1 VALQQTTRELWAQ
14 QGPFEPYTIHGVP
27 QQNIPEIYIKG
38 AVWNAQSTPPRYIA
52 QSSAPEESGTGT
64 WFPIDFNEEHV
75 CWVEVRL
82 QEPAGSEAY
91 WQAFRIAGED
101 LGLDI
106 TQGDVEIHLQSTTLH
121 SYRESVASSH
131 LSRASTPSIA
141 SVIRPRPSP
150 YQLGSR
156 DQEIAHSLAE
166 SLNINEPMSN
176 TLTME
181 VPAGTI
187 NPTTGHVDA
196 DDAALYRAIGP
207 DQPDPPSVSGTE
219 RTTNIPFGWIRPQGG
234 GMPEPRRYIY
244 GGPPA
249 GPFGPPGRGPPGGG
263 PPGGGPPG
271 GGPPGGGPPGG
282 GPPRG
287 GPFGPPGGGPP
298 APIPVAPAVG
308 GRNDKLVGNTPL
320 VFKGERS
327 RAEEFITQWQLYE
340 GVNITNDLMRN
351 AYQRAMLFLTYI
363 QGPIVNEWVKGVNA
377 WLRGQIINQ
386 RWAPHDERLWTEVF
400 DSFNRQFANVMEQE
414 DAQAALAKGLQLD
427 KGDLDKL
434 ITEFEQLVRHA
445 GYDVNQDLVLRIFT
459 SALPN
464 TMYEYILR
472 TLPQPATYEQWRAAA
487 IDQQRV
493 YVHMRN
499 RADRFKT
506 KKPAPTNTWR
516 PFNSQWRN
524 PPRDK
529 NAMDTSPGR
538 TRARVAEAEDFLPGG
553 NRYEQRVGGSREG
566 GYPRG
571 PVQRDGQR
579 KVLTCFFCGKP
590 GHFARDCR
598 QKQNNRGANS
608 PPRNTQIPTRARQVR
623 QEDSNIRVV
632 DDRSV
637 ADDRTPQ
644 QRANDWLTSV
654 ANEHDDVKDIVM
666 QELWGKE
673 DFQNA

>member
-1 VALQQTTRELWAQ
+1 
-14 QGPFEPYTIHGVP
+14 
-27 QQNIPEIYIKG
+27 
-38 AVWNAQSTPPRYIA
+38 
-52 QSSAPEESGTGT
+52 
-64 WFPIDFNEEHV
+64 
-75 CWVEVRL
+75 VEVRL

-91 WQAFRIAGED
+91 WQAFRIAGQD

-106 TQGDVEIHLQSTTLH
+106 TQGDVELHLQSTALH

-131 LSRASTPSIA
+131 SSRASTPSVPSI
-141 SVIRPRPSP
+141 ILPRPSP
-150 YQLGSR
+150 HQPGSR
-156 DQEIAHSLAE
+156 DQEIAQTLAE
-166 SLNINEPMSN
+166 SLTIREPMSN

-187 NPTTGHVDA
+187 NPVTGHVDA
-196 DDAALYRAIGP
+196 DDAALFRAIGP
-207 DQPDPPSVSGTE
+207 DQPDPPSISGTD
-219 RTTNIPFGWIRPQGG
+219 RTTHVPFGWIRPQGR
-234 GMPEPRRYIY
+234 GMPEHRRYIY
-244 GGPPA
+244 GG
-249 GPFGPPGRGPPGGG
+249 GPPPQGGG
-263 PPGGGPPG
+263 PP
-271 GGPPGGGPPGG
+271 
-282 GPPRG
+282 G

-298 APIPVAPAVG
+298 MPIPPAPVVGGG

-320 VFKGERS
+320 IFKGERS

-377 WLRGQIINQ
+377 WLRGQIIHQ
-386 RWAPHDERLWTEVF
+386 RWAPTDERLWAEVF

-445 GYDVNQDLVLRIFT
+445 GYDINQDLVLRIFT

-472 TLPQPATYEQWRAAA
+472 TLPQPATYEQWRSAA
-487 IDQQRV
+487 IDQQKV

-506 KKPAPTNTWR
+506 KKLPPITTWR
-516 PFNSQWRN
+516 PFGNQWRN
-524 PPRDK
+524 PAKDP

-598 QKQNNRGANS
+598 QKRNNQGPS
-608 PPRNTQIPTRARQVR
+608 GPPRNTQAPTRTRQIR
-623 QEDSNIRVV
+623 QEESNIRVV

-644 QRANDWLTSV
+644 QRATDWLTSV
-654 ANEHDDVKDIVM
+654 ADEHDDVKDIVM

>member
-14 QGPFEPYTIHGVP
+14 QGPFEHYTIHGVP

-38 AVWNAQSTPPRYIA
+38 AVWNAQADPPRYVA

-64 WFPIDFNEEHV
+64 WFPVDFNEEHV

-91 WQAFRIAGED
+91 WQAFRIAGQD

-106 TQGDVEIHLQSTTLH
+106 TQGDVELHLQSTTLH

-131 LSRASTPSIA
+131 SSRASTPSVPSI
-141 SVIRPRPSP
+141 ILPRPSP
-150 YQLGSR
+150 HQPGSR
-156 DQEIAHSLAE
+156 DQEIAHTLAE
-166 SLNINEPMSN
+166 SLTINEPMSN

-187 NPTTGHVDA
+187 NPVTGHVDA
-196 DDAALYRAIGP
+196 DDAALFRAIGP
-207 DQPDPPSVSGTE
+207 DQPDPPSISGTD
-219 RTTNIPFGWIRPQGG
+219 RTTHVPFGWIRPQGG
-234 GMPEPRRYIY
+234 RMPEPRRYIY
-244 GGPPA
+244 GG
-249 GPFGPPGRGPPGGG
+249 GG
-263 PPGGGPPG
+263 PPGGN
-271 GGPPGGGPPGG
+271 
-282 GPPRG
+282 PPRG

-298 APIPVAPAVG
+298 GGGPPAPIPPAPAVMG
-308 GRNDKLVGNTPL
+308 GRSDKLVGNTPL
-320 VFKGERS
+320 IFKGERS

-363 QGPIVNEWVKGVNA
+363 QGPVVNEWVKGVNA
-377 WLRGQIINQ
+377 WLRGQIIHQ
-386 RWAPHDERLWTEVF
+386 RWAPTDERLWIEVF
-400 DSFNRQFANVMEQE
+400 DSFNRQFANIMEQE
-414 DAQAALAKGLQLD
+414 DAQAALAKGLQLE

-434 ITEFEQLVRHA
+434 VTEFEQLVRHA
-445 GYDVNQDLVLRIFT
+445 GYDINQDLVLRIFT

-472 TLPQPATYEQWRAAA
+472 TLPQPATYEQWRTAA

-493 YVHMRN
+493 YVHMKN

-506 KKPAPTNTWR
+506 KRMPPITTWR
-516 PFNSQWRN
+516 PFNNQWKN
-524 PPRDK
+524 PQHDP

-571 PVQRDGQR
+571 PVQKDGQR

-598 QKQNNRGANS
+598 QKRNNQGTS
-608 PPRNTQIPTRARQVR
+608 GPPRNTQIPTRTRQIR
-623 QEDSNIRVV
+623 QEESNIRVV

-644 QRANDWLTSV
+644 QRATDWLTSV
-654 ANEHDDVKDIVM
+654 ADEHDDVKDIVM

>member
-27 QQNIPEIYIKG
+27 QQNIPAIYIKG
-38 AVWNAQSTPPRYIA
+38 AVWNGQSDPPRYVA
-52 QSSAPEESGTGT
+52 QSSAPEESGSGT

-106 TQGDVEIHLQSTTLH
+106 TQGDVETHLQSTTIQ
-121 SYRESVASSH
+121 SYRESIASSH
-131 LSRASTPSIA
+131 SSRASTPSIP
-141 SVIRPRPSP
+141 SIIRPRPSP
-150 YQLGSR
+150 FLPGSR
-156 DQEIAHSLAE
+156 DQEIAASLAE
-166 SLNINEPMSN
+166 SLNINTPMSN

-187 NPTTGHVDA
+187 NPVTGHVND
-196 DDAALYRAIGP
+196 DDAALFRAIGP
-207 DQPDPPSVSGTE
+207 DQPDPPSVGGTD
-219 RTTNIPFGWIRPQGG
+219 RTTHVPFGWIRPQGG
-234 GMPEPRRYIY
+234 GMPERRRYIY
-244 GGPPA
+244 GGPPG
-249 GPFGPPGRGPPGGG
+249 GPFGPPGRRGPPGGG

-271 GGPPGGGPPGG
+271 GGPPGGGPPM
-282 GPPRG
+282 PI
-287 GPFGPPGGGPP
+287 PP
-298 APIPVAPAVG
+298 APIIPG

-320 VFKGERS
+320 IFKGDRS

-363 QGPIVNEWVKGVNA
+363 QGPVVNEWVKGVNA
-377 WLRGQIINQ
+377 WLRGQTIHQ
-386 RWAPHDERLWTEVF
+386 RWAPTDERLWVEVF
-400 DSFNRQFANVMEQE
+400 DSFNRQFANIMEQE
-414 DAQAALAKGLQLD
+414 DAQAALAKGLQLE

-434 ITEFEQLVRHA
+434 VTEFEQLVRHA
-445 GYDVNQDLVLRIFT
+445 GYDINQDLVLRIFT

-472 TLPQPATYEQWRAAA
+472 TLPQPATYEQWRTAA

-493 YVHMRN
+493 YVHMKN

-506 KKPAPTNTWR
+506 KRMPPITTWR
-516 PFNSQWRN
+516 PFNNQWKN
-524 PPRDK
+524 PQRDP

-571 PVQRDGQR
+571 PVQKDGQR

-598 QKQNNRGANS
+598 QKRNNQGTS
-608 PPRNTQIPTRARQVR
+608 GPPRNTQIPTRTWQIR
-623 QEDSNIRVV
+623 QEESNIRVV

-644 QRANDWLTSV
+644 QRATDWLTSV
-654 ANEHDDVKDIVM
+654 ADEHDDVKDIVM

>member
-14 QGPFEPYTIHGVP
+14 QGPFEPYTIPGVP

-38 AVWNAQSTPPRYIA
+38 AVWNAQADPPRYVA

-64 WFPIDFNEEHV
+64 WFPVDFNEEHV

-91 WQAFRIAGED
+91 WQAFRIAGQD

-106 TQGDVEIHLQSTTLH
+106 TQGDVELHLQSTTLH
-121 SYRESVASSH
+121 SYRESVTSSH
-131 LSRASTPSIA
+131 SSRASTPSVPSI
-141 SVIRPRPSP
+141 ILPRPSP
-150 YQLGSR
+150 YQPGSR
-156 DQEIAHSLAE
+156 DQEIAHTLAE
-166 SLNINEPMSN
+166 SLTIHDPMSN

-187 NPTTGHVDA
+187 NPVTGHVDA
-196 DDAALYRAIGP
+196 DDAALFRAIGP
-207 DQPDPPSVSGTE
+207 DQPDPPSVSGTDH
-219 RTTNIPFGWIRPQGG
+219 TTHIPFGWIRPQGG
-234 GMPEPRRYIY
+234 GMPDPRRYIY
-244 GGPPA
+244 G
-249 GPFGPPGRGPPGGG
+249 GGG

-271 GGPPGGGPPGG
+271 RGPPIGGPP
-282 GPPRG
+282 G

-298 APIPVAPAVG
+298 GGPPAPIPPAPVVGGG

-320 VFKGERS
+320 IFKGERH

-386 RWAPHDERLWTEVF
+386 RWAPTDERLWVEVF

-414 DAQAALAKGLQLD
+414 DAQAALAKGLQLE

-445 GYDVNQDLVLRIFT
+445 GYDINQDLVLRIFT

-472 TLPQPATYEQWRAAA
+472 NLRQPATYEQWRSAA

-493 YVHMRN
+493 YVHMKN

-506 KKPAPTNTWR
+506 KKLPPITTWR
-516 PFNSQWRN
+516 PFGNQWRTPPGN
-524 PPRDK
+524 P

-571 PVQRDGQR
+571 PIQRDGQR

-598 QKQNNRGANS
+598 QKRNNQGPS
-608 PPRNTQIPTRARQVR
+608 GPPRNTQVPTRTRQIQ
-623 QEDSNIRVV
+623 QEESNIRVV

-644 QRANDWLTSV
+644 QRATDWLTSV
-654 ANEHDDVKDIVM
+654 ADEHDDVKDIVM

>member
-38 AVWNAQSTPPRYIA
+38 AVWNAQADPPRYVA

-64 WFPIDFNEEHV
+64 WFPVDFNEEHV

-91 WQAFRIAGED
+91 WQAFRIAGQD

-106 TQGDVEIHLQSTTLH
+106 TQENVETHLQATTLH
-121 SYRESVASSH
+121 SYRESIASSH
-131 LSRASTPSIA
+131 SSRASTPSVA
-141 SVIRPRPSP
+141 SAIRPRPSP
-150 YQLGSR
+150 YQPGSR

-166 SLNINEPMSN
+166 SLNINDPMSN

-187 NPTTGHVDA
+187 NPVTGHVDA
-196 DDAALYRAIGP
+196 DDAALFRAIGP
-207 DQPDPPSVSGTE
+207 DQPDPPSISGTE
-219 RTTNIPFGWIRPQGG
+219 RTTHVPFGWIRPQGR
-234 GMPEPRRYIY
+234 GMPEHRRYIY
-244 GGPPA
+244 GGGPPPA
-249 GPFGPPGRGPPGGG
+249 GGPP
-263 PPGGGPPG
+263 
-271 GGPPGGGPPGG
+271 
-282 GPPRG
+282 G

-298 APIPVAPAVG
+298 GGPPGGPFGPPGGGPPMPIPPAPVVGGG

-320 VFKGERS
+320 IFKGERS
-327 RAEEFITQWQLYE
+327 KAEEFITQWQLYE

-377 WLRGQIINQ
+377 WLRGQIIHQ
-386 RWAPHDERLWTEVF
+386 RWAPTDERLWVEVF

-445 GYDVNQDLVLRIFT
+445 GYDINQDLVLRIFT

-472 TLPQPATYEQWRAAA
+472 TLPQPATYEQWRKAA
-487 IDQQRV
+487 IDQQKV

-506 KKPAPTNTWR
+506 KKLPPITTWR
-516 PFNSQWRN
+516 PFGNQWHN
-524 PPRDK
+524 PTRDP

-598 QKQNNRGANS
+598 QKRNNQGPS
-608 PPRNTQIPTRARQVR
+608 GPPRSTQAPTR
-623 QEDSNIRVV
+623 
-632 DDRSV
+632 
-637 ADDRTPQ
+637 T
-644 QRANDWLTSV
+644 
-654 ANEHDDVKDIVM
+654 
-666 QELWGKE
+666 
-673 DFQNA
+673 

>member
-27 QQNIPEIYIKG
+27 QQIIPEVYIKG
-38 AVWNAQSTPPRYIA
+38 AVWNAQADPPRYVA

-64 WFPIDFNEEHV
+64 WFPVDFNEEHV

-91 WQAFRIAGED
+91 WQAFRIAGQD

-106 TQGDVEIHLQSTTLH
+106 TQGDVEGHLQTTTLH
-121 SYRESVASSH
+121 SYRESITSSH
-131 LSRASTPSIA
+131 SSRASTPSVA

-150 YQLGSR
+150 NHPGSR

-166 SLNINEPMSN
+166 SLNINDPMSN

-187 NPTTGHVDA
+187 NPITGHVDA
-196 DDAALYRAIGP
+196 DDAALFRAIGP
-207 DQPDPPSVSGTE
+207 DQPDPPSISGTE
-219 RTTNIPFGWIRPQGG
+219 GTTHVPFGWIRPQGG
-234 GMPEPRRYIY
+234 GMPRPRRYIY
-244 GGPPA
+244 GG
-249 GPFGPPGRGPPGGG
+249 GPPGG
-263 PPGGGPPG
+263 PF
-271 GGPPGGGPPGG
+271 GPPGG

-287 GPFGPPGGGPP
+287 GPPPGGPPGGPFGPPGGGPP
-298 APIPVAPAVG
+298 MPIPPAPVIGGG

-320 VFKGERS
+320 IFKGERS
-327 RAEEFITQWQLYE
+327 KAEEFITQWQLYE

-386 RWAPHDERLWTEVF
+386 RWAPTDERLWVEVF

-414 DAQAALAKGLQLD
+414 DAQAALAKGLQLE

-445 GYDVNQDLVLRIFT
+445 GYDINQDLVLRIFT

-472 TLPQPATYEQWRAAA
+472 NLPQPATYEQWRSAA

-506 KKPAPTNTWR
+506 KKLPPITTWR
-516 PFNSQWRN
+516 PFGNQWRTPPGN
-524 PPRDK
+524 P

-538 TRARVAEAEDFLPGG
+538 TRARVAEADDFLPGG
-553 NRYEQRVGGSREG
+553 NRYEQRAGGSREG

-598 QKQNNRGANS
+598 QKRNNQGPS
-608 PPRNTQIPTRARQVR
+608 GPPRNNQAPMRARQIR
-623 QEDSNIRVV
+623 QEESNIRVV
-632 DDRSV
+632 DDRSI

-644 QRANDWLTSV
+644 QRATDWLTSV
-654 ANEHDDVKDIVM
+654 ADEHDDVKDIVM

>member
-14 QGPFEPYTIHGVP
+14 QGPFEQYTIHGVP
-27 QQNIPEIYIKG
+27 QQNIPGIYIKG
-38 AVWNAQSTPPRYIA
+38 AVWNAQADPPRYVA

-64 WFPIDFNEEHV
+64 WFPVDFNEEHV

-82 QEPAGSEAY
+82 QEPAESEAY
-91 WQAFRIAGED
+91 WQAFRIAGQD

-106 TQGDVEIHLQSTTLH
+106 TQGDVELHLQSTTLH

-131 LSRASTPSIA
+131 SSRASTPSVPSI
-141 SVIRPRPSP
+141 ILPRPSP
-150 YQLGSR
+150 HQPGSR
-156 DQEIAHSLAE
+156 DQEIAHTLAE
-166 SLNINEPMSN
+166 SLTIHEPMSN

-187 NPTTGHVDA
+187 NPVTGHVDA
-196 DDAALYRAIGP
+196 DDAALFRAIGP
-207 DQPDPPSVSGTE
+207 DQPDPPSVSGTDH
-219 RTTNIPFGWIRPQGG
+219 TTHVPFGWIRPQGG
-234 GMPEPRRYIY
+234 RMPEPRRYIY
-244 GGPPA
+244 GGGGGPPGGNPPRRGPPG
-249 GPFGPPGRGPPGGG
+249 GPFGPPGGPFGPPGGG
-263 PPGGGPPG
+263 PPGGGPPA
-271 GGPPGGGPPGG
+271 PI
-282 GPPRG
+282 
-287 GPFGPPGGGPP
+287 PP
-298 APIPVAPAVG
+298 APAVMG
-308 GRNDKLVGNTPL
+308 GRSDKLVGNTPL
-320 VFKGERS
+320 IFKGERS

-377 WLRGQIINQ
+377 WLRGQIIHQ
-386 RWAPHDERLWTEVF
+386 GWAPTDERLWAEVF

-414 DAQAALAKGLQLD
+414 DAQAALAKGLQLE

-445 GYDVNQDLVLRIFT
+445 GYDINQDLVLRIFT

-472 TLPQPATYEQWRAAA
+472 NLPQPATYEQWRSAA
-487 IDQQRV
+487 IDQQKV

-506 KKPAPTNTWR
+506 KKLPPITTWR
-516 PFNSQWRN
+516 PFGNQWRN
-524 PPRDK
+524 PPKDP

-553 NRYEQRVGGSREG
+553 NRYEQRGGGSREG

-598 QKQNNRGANS
+598 QKRNNQGTS
-608 PPRNTQIPTRARQVR
+608 GPPRNTQVPTRVRQVR
-623 QEDSNIRVV
+623 QEESNVRVV

-644 QRANDWLTSV
+644 QRATDWLTSV
-654 ANEHDDVKDIVM
+654 ADEHDDVKDIVM

>member
-14 QGPFEPYTIHGVP
+14 QGPFEHYTIHGIP

-38 AVWNAQSTPPRYIA
+38 AVWNAQANPPRYVA

-64 WFPIDFNEEHV
+64 WFPVDFNEEHV

-91 WQAFRIAGED
+91 WQAFRIAGQD

-106 TQGDVEIHLQSTTLH
+106 TQGDVELHLQSTTLH

-131 LSRASTPSIA
+131 SSRASTPSVPSI
-141 SVIRPRPSP
+141 ILPRPSP
-150 YQLGSR
+150 HQPGSR
-156 DQEIAHSLAE
+156 DQEIAHTLAE
-166 SLNINEPMSN
+166 SLTIHEPMSN

-187 NPTTGHVDA
+187 NPVTGHVDA
-196 DDAALYRAIGP
+196 DDAALFRAIGP
-207 DQPDPPSVSGTE
+207 DQPDPPSVSGTD
-219 RTTNIPFGWIRPQGG
+219 RTTHVPFGWIRPQGER
-234 GMPEPRRYIY
+234 MPEPRRYIY
-244 GGPPA
+244 GGRGGPPGGNPPRGGPPG
-249 GPFGPPGRGPPGGG
+249 GPFGPPGGPFGPPGGG
-263 PPGGGPPG
+263 PPGGGPPA
-271 GGPPGGGPPGG
+271 PI
-282 GPPRG
+282 
-287 GPFGPPGGGPP
+287 PP
-298 APIPVAPAVG
+298 APAVMG
-308 GRNDKLVGNTPL
+308 GRSDKLVGNTPL
-320 VFKGERS
+320 IFKGERS

-377 WLRGQIINQ
+377 WLRGQIIHQ
-386 RWAPHDERLWTEVF
+386 GWAPTDERLWAEVF

-414 DAQAALAKGLQLD
+414 DAQAALAKGLQLE

-445 GYDVNQDLVLRIFT
+445 GYDINQDLVLRIFT

-472 TLPQPATYEQWRAAA
+472 NLPQPATYEQWRSAA
-487 IDQQRV
+487 IDQQKV

-506 KKPAPTNTWR
+506 KKLPPITTWR
-516 PFNSQWRN
+516 PFGNQWRN
-524 PPRDK
+524 PTKDP

-598 QKQNNRGANS
+598 QKRNNQGPS
-608 PPRNTQIPTRARQVR
+608 GPPRNTQVPTRTRQVR
-623 QEDSNIRVV
+623 QEESNIRVV

-644 QRANDWLTSV
+644 QRATDWLTSV
-654 ANEHDDVKDIVM
+654 ADEHDDVKDIVM

>member
-14 QGPFEPYTIHGVP
+14 QGPFEHYTIHGVP

-38 AVWNAQSTPPRYIA
+38 AVWNAQADPPRYVA

-64 WFPIDFNEEHV
+64 WFPVDFNEEHV

-91 WQAFRIAGED
+91 WQAFRIAGQD

-106 TQGDVEIHLQSTTLH
+106 TQGDVELHLQSTTLH

-131 LSRASTPSIA
+131 SSRASTPSVPSI
-141 SVIRPRPSP
+141 ILPRPSP
-150 YQLGSR
+150 HQPGSR
-156 DQEIAHSLAE
+156 DQEIAHTLAE
-166 SLNINEPMSN
+166 SLTIHEPMSN

-181 VPAGTI
+181 APAGTI
-187 NPTTGHVDA
+187 NPITGHVDT
-196 DDAALYRAIGP
+196 DDAALFRAIGP
-207 DQPDPPSVSGTE
+207 DQPDPPSVSGTD
-219 RTTNIPFGWIRPQGG
+219 RTTHVPFGWIRPQGG

-244 GGPPA
+244 GGGGGPPGGNPPRRGLPG
-249 GPFGPPGRGPPGGG
+249 GPFGPPGGPFGPPGGG
-263 PPGGGPPG
+263 PPGGGPPA
-271 GGPPGGGPPGG
+271 PI
-282 GPPRG
+282 
-287 GPFGPPGGGPP
+287 PP
-298 APIPVAPAVG
+298 APAVMG
-308 GRNDKLVGNTPL
+308 GRSDKLVGNTPL
-320 VFKGERS
+320 IFKGERS

-377 WLRGQIINQ
+377 WLRGQIIHQ
-386 RWAPHDERLWTEVF
+386 GWAPTDERLWAEVF

-414 DAQAALAKGLQLD
+414 DAQAALAKGLQLE

-445 GYDVNQDLVLRIFT
+445 GYDINQDLVLRIFT

-472 TLPQPATYEQWRAAA
+472 NLPQPATYEQWRSAA
-487 IDQQRV
+487 IDQQKV

-506 KKPAPTNTWR
+506 KKLPPVTTWR
-516 PFNSQWRN
+516 PFGNQWRN
-524 PPRDK
+524 PTKDP

-598 QKQNNRGANS
+598 QKKNNQGPS
-608 PPRNTQIPTRARQVR
+608 GPPRNTQVPTRARQVR
-623 QEDSNIRVV
+623 QEESNVRIV

-644 QRANDWLTSV
+644 QRATDWLTSV
-654 ANEHDDVKDIVM
+654 ADEHDDVKDIVM

>member
-14 QGPFEPYTIHGVP
+14 QGPFEHYTIHGVP

-38 AVWNAQSTPPRYIA
+38 AVWNAQADPPRYVA

-64 WFPIDFNEEHV
+64 WFPVDFNEEHV

-91 WQAFRIAGED
+91 WQAFRIAGQD

-106 TQGDVEIHLQSTTLH
+106 TQGDVELHLQSTTLH

-131 LSRASTPSIA
+131 SSRASTPSVPSI
-141 SVIRPRPSP
+141 ILPRPSP
-150 YQLGSR
+150 HQPGSR
-156 DQEIAHSLAE
+156 DQEIAHTLAE
-166 SLNINEPMSN
+166 SLTIHDPMSN

-187 NPTTGHVDA
+187 NPVTGHVDA
-196 DDAALYRAIGP
+196 DDAALFRAIGP
-207 DQPDPPSVSGTE
+207 DQPDPPSISGTD
-219 RTTNIPFGWIRPQGG
+219 RTTHVPFGWIRPQGG
-234 GMPEPRRYIY
+234 RMPEPGRYIY
-244 GGPPA
+244 GGGGGPPQ
-249 GPFGPPGRGPPGGG
+249 GGPPGGPFRPPGRPFGPPGGG
-263 PPGGGPPG
+263 PPGGGPPA
-271 GGPPGGGPPGG
+271 PI
-282 GPPRG
+282 
-287 GPFGPPGGGPP
+287 PP
-298 APIPVAPAVG
+298 APAVMG
-308 GRNDKLVGNTPL
+308 GRSDKLVGNTPL
-320 VFKGERS
+320 IFKGERS
-327 RAEEFITQWQLYE
+327 KAEEFITQWQLYE

-377 WLRGQIINQ
+377 WLRGQIIHQ
-386 RWAPHDERLWTEVF
+386 RWAPTDERLWIEVF

-445 GYDVNQDLVLRIFT
+445 GYDINQDLVLRIFT

-472 TLPQPATYEQWRAAA
+472 TLPQPATYEQWRSAA
-487 IDQQRV
+487 IDQQKV

-506 KKPAPTNTWR
+506 KKLPPITTWR
-516 PFNSQWRN
+516 PFGNQWRTPANN
-524 PPRDK
+524 P

-598 QKQNNRGANS
+598 QKRNNQGPS
-608 PPRNTQIPTRARQVR
+608 GPPRNTQVPTRARQVR
-623 QEDSNIRVV
+623 QEESNIRVV

-644 QRANDWLTSV
+644 QRATDWLTSV
-654 ANEHDDVKDIVM
+654 ADEHDDVKDIVM

>member
-14 QGPFEPYTIHGVP
+14 QGPFEPYIIHGTP
-27 QQNIPEIYIKG
+27 QQNVPEIYIKG
-38 AVWNAQSTPPRYIA
+38 AIWNAQSVPPRYVA

-64 WFPIDFNEEHV
+64 WFPIEFNEEHV

-106 TQGDVEIHLQSTTLH
+106 TQEDVETHLQANTLNA
-121 SYRESVASSH
+121 YQESVASSH
-131 LSRASTPSIA
+131 SSRASTPSVPSI
-141 SVIRPRPSP
+141 IRPRPSP
-150 YQLGSR
+150 YQPGSR
-156 DQEIAHSLAE
+156 DQEIAHTLAE
-166 SLNINEPMSN
+166 SLNINKPMSN

-187 NPTTGHVDA
+187 NPITGHVDA
-196 DDAALYRAIGP
+196 NDMALFRAIGP

-219 RTTNIPFGWIRPQGG
+219 RTTHIPFGWIRPQGG

-244 GGPPA
+244 GG
-249 GPFGPPGRGPPGGG
+249 GG

-271 GGPPGGGPPGG
+271 GGLPGR

-287 GPFGPPGGGPP
+287 GPPAGPFGPPGGGPP
-298 APIPVAPAVG
+298 VPIPPTPAVG
-308 GRNDKLVGNTPL
+308 GGRSDKLVGNTPL
-320 VFKGERS
+320 IFKGERS
-327 RAEEFITQWQLYE
+327 RAEEFITHWQLYK

-363 QGPIVNEWVKGVNA
+363 QGPTVNEWVKGVNA
-377 WLRGQIINQ
+377 WLQGQIIHQ
-386 RWAPHDERLWTEVF
+386 RWAPHDERLWAEVF
-400 DSFNRQFANVMEQE
+400 DSFNRQLANVMEQE

-427 KGDLDKL
+427 KGDLDKF

-445 GYDVNQDLVLRIFT
+445 GYDINQDLVLRIFT
-459 SALPN
+459 SALLN
-464 TMYEYILR
+464 TMYEYIPR
-472 TLPQPATYEQWRAAA
+472 TLPQPTTYEQWRSAA

-506 KKPAPTNTWR
+506 KKLPPTTTWR

-524 PPRDK
+524 PQRDP

-538 TRARVAEAEDFLPGG
+538 TRAQVAEAEDFLPGG

-590 GHFARDCR
+590 GHFARDCQ
-598 QKQNNRGANS
+598 QKRNNQGPNG
-608 PPRNTQIPTRARQVR
+608 PPRNTQIPTRARQIR
-623 QEDSNIRVV
+623 QEESNIRVV

-644 QRANDWLTSV
+644 QRATDWLTGI
-654 ANEHDDVKDIVM
+654 ADEHDDVKDIVM
-666 QELWGKE
+666 QELCGKE

>member
-27 QQNIPEIYIKG
+27 QQNIPDIYIKG
-38 AVWNAQSTPPRYIA
+38 AVWNAQADPPRYVA

-64 WFPIDFNEEHV
+64 WFPVDFNEEHV

-91 WQAFRIAGED
+91 WQAFRIAGQD

-106 TQGDVEIHLQSTTLH
+106 TQGDVETHLQTTTLH
-121 SYRESVASSH
+121 SYRESITSSH
-131 LSRASTPSIA
+131 SSRASTPSVA
-141 SVIRPRPSP
+141 SAIRPRPSP
-150 YQLGSR
+150 YQPGSR

-166 SLNINEPMSN
+166 SLNINDPMSN

-187 NPTTGHVDA
+187 NPVTGHVDA
-196 DDAALYRAIGP
+196 DDAALFRAIGP
-207 DQPDPPSVSGTE
+207 NQPDPPSMSGTE
-219 RTTNIPFGWIRPQGG
+219 RTTHIPFGWIRPQGG
-234 GMPEPRRYIY
+234 GMPDPRRYIY
-244 GGPPA
+244 GG
-249 GPFGPPGRGPPGGG
+249 GGPPGRGPPVGGPPGGPFG
-263 PPGGGPPG
+263 PPGGGPP
-271 GGPPGGGPPGG
+271 
-282 GPPRG
+282 G

-298 APIPVAPAVG
+298 APIPPAPVVG
-308 GRNDKLVGNTPL
+308 GGGRSDKLVGNTPL
-320 VFKGERS
+320 IFKGERS

-340 GVNITNDLMRN
+340 GVNITNELMRN

-386 RWAPHDERLWTEVF
+386 RWAPTDERLWIEVF

-445 GYDVNQDLVLRIFT
+445 QYDVNQDLVLRIFT

-464 TMYEYILR
+464 AMYEYILR
-472 TLPQPATYEQWRAAA
+472 TLPQPATYEQWRSAA

-499 RADRFKT
+499 RTDRFKT
-506 KKPAPTNTWR
+506 KKLPPTTTWR
-516 PFNSQWRN
+516 PFGNQWKN
-524 PPRDK
+524 PQRDP

-598 QKQNNRGANS
+598 QKRNNQGSNG
-608 PPRNTQIPTRARQVR
+608 PPRNTQIPTRARQIR
-623 QEDSNIRVV
+623 QEEGNIRVV

-654 ANEHDDVKDIVM
+654 ADEHDDVKDIVM

>member
-14 QGPFEPYTIHGVP
+14 QGPFEPYTIPGVP

-38 AVWNAQSTPPRYIA
+38 AVWNAQADPPRYVA

-64 WFPIDFNEEHV
+64 WFPVDFNEEHV

-91 WQAFRIAGED
+91 WQAFRIAGQD

-106 TQGDVEIHLQSTTLH
+106 TQGDVELHLQSTTLH
-121 SYRESVASSH
+121 SYRESVTSSH
-131 LSRASTPSIA
+131 SSRASTPSVPSI
-141 SVIRPRPSP
+141 ILPRPSP
-150 YQLGSR
+150 YQPGSR
-156 DQEIAHSLAE
+156 DQEIAHTLAE
-166 SLNINEPMSN
+166 SLTIHDPMSN

-187 NPTTGHVDA
+187 NPVTGHVDA
-196 DDAALYRAIGP
+196 DDAALFRAIGP
-207 DQPDPPSVSGTE
+207 DQPDPPSVSGTDH
-219 RTTNIPFGWIRPQGG
+219 TTHIPFGWIRPQGG
-234 GMPEPRRYIY
+234 GMPDPRRYIY
-244 GGPPA
+244 G
-249 GPFGPPGRGPPGGG
+249 GGG

-271 GGPPGGGPPGG
+271 RGPPIGGPP
-282 GPPRG
+282 G

-298 APIPVAPAVG
+298 GGPPAPIPPAPVVGGG

-320 VFKGERS
+320 IFKGERH

-386 RWAPHDERLWTEVF
+386 RWAPTDERLWVEVF

-414 DAQAALAKGLQLD
+414 DAQAALAKGLQLE

-445 GYDVNQDLVLRIFT
+445 GYDINQDLVLRIFT

-472 TLPQPATYEQWRAAA
+472 NLRQPATYEQWRSAA

-493 YVHMRN
+493 YVHMKN

-506 KKPAPTNTWR
+506 KKLPPITTWR
-516 PFNSQWRN
+516 PFGNQWRTPPGN
-524 PPRDK
+524 P

-571 PVQRDGQR
+571 PIQRDGQR

-590 GHFARDCR
+590 GHFARDC
-598 QKQNNRGANS
+598 
-608 PPRNTQIPTRARQVR
+608 
-623 QEDSNIRVV
+623 
-632 DDRSV
+632 
-637 ADDRTPQ
+637 
-644 QRANDWLTSV
+644 
-654 ANEHDDVKDIVM
+654 
-666 QELWGKE
+666 
-673 DFQNA
+673 

>member
-1 VALQQTTRELWAQ
+1 VVLQQTTRELWAQ

-38 AVWNAQSTPPRYIA
+38 AVWNAQADPPRYVA

-64 WFPIDFNEEHV
+64 WFPVDFNEEHV

-91 WQAFRIAGED
+91 WQAFRIAGQD

-106 TQGDVEIHLQSTTLH
+106 TQGDVEAHLQATTLH
-121 SYRESVASSH
+121 SYRESIASSH
-131 LSRASTPSIA
+131 SSRASTPSVA
-141 SVIRPRPSP
+141 SAIRPRPSP
-150 YQLGSR
+150 YQPGSR
-156 DQEIAHSLAE
+156 DQEIAHTLAE
-166 SLNINEPMSN
+166 SLNINDPMSN

-181 VPAGTI
+181 APAGTI
-187 NPTTGHVDA
+187 NPITGHVND
-196 DDAALYRAIGP
+196 DDAALFRAIGP
-207 DQPDPPSVSGTE
+207 DQPDPPSIGGTDH
-219 RTTNIPFGWIRPQGG
+219 TTHVPFGWIRPQGNR
-234 GMPEPRRYIY
+234 MPDARRYIY
-244 GGPPA
+244 GG
-249 GPFGPPGRGPPGGG
+249 GGPPGGNPPRGGPPGGPFGPPGGG
-263 PPGGGPPG
+263 PPGGGPPA
-271 GGPPGGGPPGG
+271 PI
-282 GPPRG
+282 
-287 GPFGPPGGGPP
+287 PP
-298 APIPVAPAVG
+298 APAVMG
-308 GRNDKLVGNTPL
+308 GRSDKLVGNTPL
-320 VFKGERS
+320 IFKGERS

-386 RWAPHDERLWTEVF
+386 RWAPTDERLWIEVF

-414 DAQAALAKGLQLD
+414 DAQAALAKGLQLE

-445 GYDVNQDLVLRIFT
+445 GYDINQDLVLRIFT

-472 TLPQPATYEQWRAAA
+472 TLPQPATYEQWRTAA

-506 KKPAPTNTWR
+506 KKLPPITTWR
-516 PFNSQWRN
+516 PFGNQWKN
-524 PPRDK
+524 PQRGP
-529 NAMDTSPGR
+529 NNMDTSPGR
-538 TRARVAEAEDFLPGG
+538 TRAWVAEAEDFLPGG

-571 PVQRDGQR
+571 LVQRDGQR

-590 GHFARDCR
+590 GHFAHDCR
-598 QKQNNRGANS
+598 QKRNNQG
-608 PPRNTQIPTRARQVR
+608 PPRNTQTPTRARQIR
-623 QEDSNIRVV
+623 QEEGNIRVV

-654 ANEHDDVKDIVM
+654 ADEHDDVKDIVM

>member
-27 QQNIPEIYIKG
+27 QQNIPEVYIKG
-38 AVWNAQSTPPRYIA
+38 AVWNAQADPPRYVA

-64 WFPIDFNEEHV
+64 WFPVDFNEEHV

-91 WQAFRIAGED
+91 WQAFRIAGQD

-106 TQGDVEIHLQSTTLH
+106 TQGDVELHLQSTTLH

-131 LSRASTPSIA
+131 SSRASTPSVPSI
-141 SVIRPRPSP
+141 ILPRPSP
-150 YQLGSR
+150 YQPGSR
-156 DQEIAHSLAE
+156 DQEIAHTLAE

-187 NPTTGHVDA
+187 NPVTGHVDA
-196 DDAALYRAIGP
+196 DDAALFRAIGP
-207 DQPDPPSVSGTE
+207 DQPDPPSISGTE
-219 RTTNIPFGWIRPQGG
+219 GTTHVPFGWIRPQGG
-234 GMPEPRRYIY
+234 GMPGPRRYIY
-244 GGPPA
+244 GGGPPPPGGGPPG
-249 GPFGPPGRGPPGGG
+249 GPFGPPGGGPPGGPFGPPGGG
-263 PPGGGPPG
+263 PPGGGPPM
-271 GGPPGGGPPGG
+271 PI
-282 GPPRG
+282 
-287 GPFGPPGGGPP
+287 PP
-298 APIPVAPAVG
+298 APVVGGG

-320 VFKGERS
+320 IFKGERS
-327 RAEEFITQWQLYE
+327 KAEEFITQWQLYE

-386 RWAPHDERLWTEVF
+386 RWAPTDERLWVEVF

-414 DAQAALAKGLQLD
+414 DAQAALAKGLQLE

-445 GYDVNQDLVLRIFT
+445 GYDINQDLVLRIFT

-472 TLPQPATYEQWRAAA
+472 NLRQPATYEQWRSAA

-506 KKPAPTNTWR
+506 KKLPPITTWR
-516 PFNSQWRN
+516 PFGNQWRTPPGN
-524 PPRDK
+524 P

-571 PVQRDGQR
+571 PVQKDGQR

-598 QKQNNRGANS
+598 QKRNNQGPS
-608 PPRNTQIPTRARQVR
+608 GPPRNNQAP
-623 QEDSNIRVV
+623 
-632 DDRSV
+632 V
-637 ADDRTPQ
+637 ADDSSLRQAT
-644 QRANDWLTSV
+644 
-654 ANEHDDVKDIVM
+654 DVETKR
-666 QELWGKE
+666 
-673 DFQNA
+673 N

>member
-38 AVWNAQSTPPRYIA
+38 AVWNAQADPPRYVA

-64 WFPIDFNEEHV
+64 WFPVDFNEEHV

-91 WQAFRIAGED
+91 WQAFRIAGQD

-106 TQGDVEIHLQSTTLH
+106 TQGDVELHLQSTTLH

-131 LSRASTPSIA
+131 SSRASTPSVP
-141 SVIRPRPSP
+141 SVILPRPSP
-150 YQLGSR
+150 YQPGSR
-156 DQEIAHSLAE
+156 DQEIAHTLAE
-166 SLNINEPMSN
+166 SLNINDPMSN
-176 TLTME
+176 TLTIE
-181 VPAGTI
+181 APAGTI
-187 NPTTGHVDA
+187 NPVTGHVDA
-196 DDAALYRAIGP
+196 DDAALFRAIGP
-207 DQPDPPSVSGTE
+207 DQPDPPSISGTE
-219 RTTNIPFGWIRPQGG
+219 RTTHVPFGWIRPQGG
-234 GMPEPRRYIY
+234 RMPDPRRYIY
-244 GGPPA
+244 GGGGPPA
-249 GPFGPPGRGPPGGG
+249 GGPPGGPFGPPRGG
-263 PPGGGPPG
+263 PP
-271 GGPPGGGPPGG
+271 
-282 GPPRG
+282 G
-287 GPFGPPGGGPP
+287 GPFGPPGGPP
-298 APIPVAPAVG
+298 APIPPAPVVGGG

-320 VFKGERS
+320 IFKGERS
-327 RAEEFITQWQLYE
+327 KAEEFITQWQLYE

-377 WLRGQIINQ
+377 WLRGQIIHQ
-386 RWAPHDERLWTEVF
+386 RWAPTDERLWIEVF

-445 GYDVNQDLVLRIFT
+445 GYDINQDLVLRIFT

-472 TLPQPATYEQWRAAA
+472 NLPQPATYEQWRSAA

-506 KKPAPTNTWR
+506 KKMPPITTWR
-516 PFNSQWRN
+516 PFGNQWRTPPGN
-524 PPRDK
+524 P

-571 PVQRDGQR
+571 PVQKDGQR

-598 QKQNNRGANS
+598 QKRNQQGPS
-608 PPRNTQIPTRARQVR
+608 GPPRNNQAPMRARQIR

-644 QRANDWLTSV
+644 QRATDWLTGV
-654 ANEHDDVKDIVM
+654 ADEHDDVKDIVM

>member
-38 AVWNAQSTPPRYIA
+38 AVWNAQANPPRYIA

-64 WFPIDFNEEHV
+64 WFPVDFNEEHV

-91 WQAFRIAGED
+91 WQAFRIAGPD

-106 TQGDVEIHLQSTTLH
+106 TQEDVENHLQATTLH
-121 SYRESVASSH
+121 SYRESIASSH
-131 LSRASTPSIA
+131 SSRASTPSIA

-150 YQLGSR
+150 HHPGSR

-187 NPTTGHVDA
+187 NPVTGHVDV
-196 DDAALYRAIGP
+196 DDAALFWAIGP
-207 DQPDPPSVSGTE
+207 DQPDPPSISGME
-219 RTTNIPFGWIRPQGG
+219 RTTHIPFGWIRPQGG
-234 GMPEPRRYIY
+234 GMPDPRRYIY
-244 GGPPA
+244 GG
-249 GPFGPPGRGPPGGG
+249 GGPPGRGPPVGGPPGGPFG
-263 PPGGGPPG
+263 PPGGGPP
-271 GGPPGGGPPGG
+271 
-282 GPPRG
+282 G

-298 APIPVAPAVG
+298 APIPPAPVVG
-308 GRNDKLVGNTPL
+308 GGGRSDKLVGNTPL
-320 VFKGERS
+320 IFKGDRS

-340 GVNITNDLMRN
+340 GVNITNELMRN

-377 WLRGQIINQ
+377 WLRGQIIHQ
-386 RWAPHDERLWTEVF
+386 RWAPTDERLWVEVF
-400 DSFNRQFANVMEQE
+400 DSFNRQFANIMEQE
-414 DAQAALAKGLQLD
+414 DAQAALAKGLQLE

-434 ITEFEQLVRHA
+434 VTEFEQLVRHA
-445 GYDVNQDLVLRIFT
+445 GYDINQDLVLRIFT

-464 TMYEYILR
+464 SMYEYILR
-472 TLPQPATYEQWRAAA
+472 TLPQPATYEQWRTAA

-493 YVHMRN
+493 YVHMKN

-506 KKPAPTNTWR
+506 KKMPPITTWR
-516 PFNSQWRN
+516 PFNNQWKN
-524 PPRDK
+524 PQRDP

-538 TRARVAEAEDFLPGG
+538 TRAQVAEAEDFLPGG

-571 PVQRDGQR
+571 PVQRDGSR

-598 QKQNNRGANS
+598 QKRNNQGPS
-608 PPRNTQIPTRARQVR
+608 GPPRNPPIPTRTRQIR
-623 QEDSNIRVV
+623 QEESNIRVV

-644 QRANDWLTSV
+644 QRATDWLTSI
-654 ANEHDDVKDIVM
+654 ADEHDDVKDIVM

>member
-14 QGPFEPYTIHGVP
+14 QGPFEPYMIHGIP
-27 QQNIPEIYIKG
+27 QQNVPEIYIKG
-38 AVWNAQSTPPRYIA
+38 AVWNAQAVPPRYVA

-64 WFPIDFNEEHV
+64 WFPIEFNEEHV

-106 TQGDVEIHLQSTTLH
+106 TQGDVKIHIQANTLNT
-121 SYRESVASSH
+121 YRESVTSSH
-131 LSRASTPSIA
+131 SSRASTPSVP

-150 YQLGSR
+150 YQPGSR

-166 SLNINEPMSN
+166 SLNINNPMSN

-187 NPTTGHVDA
+187 NPITGHVNA
-196 DDAALYRAIGP
+196 DDAALFQAIGP

-219 RTTNIPFGWIRPQGG
+219 RTTHMPFGWIRPQGG
-234 GMPEPRRYIY
+234 GMPELRRYIY
-244 GGPPA
+244 GG
-249 GPFGPPGRGPPGGG
+249 GGPPGGPFGPPGGG

-271 GGPPGGGPPGG
+271 GGPPV
-282 GPPRG
+282 
-287 GPFGPPGGGPP
+287 
-298 APIPVAPAVG
+298 PIPPAPAVG
-308 GRNDKLVGNTPL
+308 GGRSDKLVGNTPL
-320 VFKGERS
+320 IFKGERS
-327 RAEEFITQWQLYE
+327 RAEEFITQWQLYK
-340 GVNITNDLMRN
+340 GVNITNNLMRN

-377 WLRGQIINQ
+377 WLRGQIIHQ

-414 DAQAALAKGLQLD
+414 DTQAALAKGLQLD

-445 GYDVNQDLVLRIFT
+445 GYDINQDLVLRIFT

-472 TLPQPATYEQWRAAA
+472 TLPQPATYEQWRTAA

-506 KKPAPTNTWR
+506 KKPAPTTTWR

-524 PPRDK
+524 PQRDQ

-538 TRARVAEAEDFLPGG
+538 TRAQVAEAEDFLPGG

-598 QKQNNRGANS
+598 QKRNNQGPNG
-608 PPRNTQIPTRARQVR
+608 PPRNTQIPTRARQIR
-623 QEDSNIRVV
+623 QEESNIRVV

-637 ADDRTPQ
+637 TDDRTPQ
-644 QRANDWLTSV
+644 QRATDWLTSV
-654 ANEHDDVKDIVM
+654 ADEHDDVKDIVM

>member
-38 AVWNAQSTPPRYIA
+38 AVWNAQANPPRYVA

-64 WFPIDFNEEHV
+64 WFPVDFNKEHV

-91 WQAFRIAGED
+91 WQAFRIAGQD

-106 TQGDVEIHLQSTTLH
+106 TQEDVETHLQTTTLN

-131 LSRASTPSIA
+131 SSRASTPSVPSI
-141 SVIRPRPSP
+141 ILPRPSP
-150 YQLGSR
+150 YQPGSR
-156 DQEIAHSLAE
+156 DQEIAHTLAE

-187 NPTTGHVDA
+187 NPVTGHVDA
-196 DDAALYRAIGP
+196 DDAALFRAIGP

-219 RTTNIPFGWIRPQGG
+219 RTTHIPFGWIRPQGG
-234 GMPEPRRYIY
+234 GMPDPRRYIY
-244 GGPPA
+244 GG
-249 GPFGPPGRGPPGGG
+249 GGPPGRGPPVRGPPGGPFG
-263 PPGGGPPG
+263 PPGGGPP
-271 GGPPGGGPPGG
+271 
-282 GPPRG
+282 G

-298 APIPVAPAVG
+298 APIPPAPVVGGG

-320 VFKGERS
+320 IFKGERH

-377 WLRGQIINQ
+377 WLRGQIIHQ
-386 RWAPHDERLWTEVF
+386 RWAPTDERLWIEVF

-414 DAQAALAKGLQLD
+414 DAQAALAKGLQLE

-445 GYDVNQDLVLRIFT
+445 GYDIVTCRWHARLDVSWVGLVANSAEVTVLR
-459 SALPN
+459 
-464 TMYEYILR
+464 
-472 TLPQPATYEQWRAAA
+472 
-487 IDQQRV
+487 
-493 YVHMRN
+493 
-499 RADRFKT
+499 ADP
-506 KKPAPTNTWR
+506 KP
-516 PFNSQWRN
+516 
-524 PPRDK
+524 
-529 NAMDTSPGR
+529 
-538 TRARVAEAEDFLPGG
+538 L
-553 NRYEQRVGGSREG
+553 
-566 GYPRG
+566 
-571 PVQRDGQR
+571 
-579 KVLTCFFCGKP
+579 L
-590 GHFARDCR
+590 
-598 QKQNNRGANS
+598 
-608 PPRNTQIPTRARQVR
+608 
-623 QEDSNIRVV
+623 
-632 DDRSV
+632 
-637 ADDRTPQ
+637 
-644 QRANDWLTSV
+644 L
-654 ANEHDDVKDIVM
+654 
-666 QELWGKE
+666 
-673 DFQNA
+673 

>member
-14 QGPFEPYTIHGVP
+14 QGPFEAYTIHGVP

-38 AVWNAQSTPPRYIA
+38 AVWNAQADPPRYVA

-64 WFPIDFNEEHV
+64 WFPVDFNEEHV

-91 WQAFRIAGED
+91 WQAFRIAGQD

-106 TQGDVEIHLQSTTLH
+106 TQGDVETHIQATTLT

-131 LSRASTPSIA
+131 SSRASTPSIP
-141 SVIRPRPSP
+141 SDIRPRPSP
-150 YQLGSR
+150 YQPGSR
-156 DQEIAHSLAE
+156 DQEIARTLAE
-166 SLNINEPMSN
+166 SLNIHDPMSN
-176 TLTME
+176 TLTINA
-181 VPAGTI
+181 PAGTI
-187 NPTTGHVDA
+187 NPVTGHVND
-196 DDAALYRAIGP
+196 DDAALFRAIGP
-207 DQPDPPSVSGTE
+207 DQPDPPSVGGTD
-219 RTTNIPFGWIRPQGG
+219 RTTHVPFGWIRPQSGR
-234 GMPEPRRYIY
+234 MPEPGRYIY
-244 GGPPA
+244 RGGGPPRG
-249 GPFGPPGRGPPGGG
+249 GPPRGGPPGGPFRPPGGPFGPPGGG
-263 PPGGGPPG
+263 PPGGGPPM
-271 GGPPGGGPPGG
+271 PI
-282 GPPRG
+282 
-287 GPFGPPGGGPP
+287 PP
-298 APIPVAPAVG
+298 APVVGGG

-320 VFKGERS
+320 IFKGERS
-327 RAEEFITQWQLYE
+327 KAEEFITQWQLYE

-377 WLRGQIINQ
+377 WLRGQIIQ
-386 RWAPHDERLWTEVF
+386 QGWAPTDERLWVEVF
-400 DSFNRQFANVMEQE
+400 DSFNRQFANIMEQE

-445 GYDVNQDLVLRIFT
+445 NYDINQDLVLRIFT

-472 TLPQPATYEQWRAAA
+472 TLPQPATYEQWRTAA
-487 IDQQRV
+487 IDQQKV

-506 KKPAPTNTWR
+506 KKLPPITTWR
-516 PFNSQWRN
+516 PFGNQWRN
-524 PPRDK
+524 PTRDP

-571 PVQRDGQR
+571 PVQKDGQR

-598 QKQNNRGANS
+598 QKRNNQGPS
-608 PPRNTQIPTRARQVR
+608 GPPRNNQAPMRARQIR
-623 QEDSNIRVV
+623 QEESNIRVV

-644 QRANDWLTSV
+644 QRATDWLTSV
-654 ANEHDDVKDIVM
+654 ADEHDDVKDIVM

>member
-14 QGPFEPYTIHGVP
+14 QGPFEHYTIHGVP
-27 QQNIPEIYIKG
+27 QQNIPDIYIKG
-38 AVWNAQSTPPRYIA
+38 AVWNAQADPPRYVA

-64 WFPIDFNEEHV
+64 WFPVDFNEEHV

-82 QEPAGSEAY
+82 QEPAGSESY
-91 WQAFRIAGED
+91 WQAFRIAGQD

-106 TQGDVEIHLQSTTLH
+106 TQGDVEAHLQTTTLN

-131 LSRASTPSIA
+131 SSRASTPSVPSI
-141 SVIRPRPSP
+141 ILPRPSP
-150 YQLGSR
+150 YQPGSR
-156 DQEIAHSLAE
+156 DQEIAHTLAE
-166 SLNINEPMSN
+166 SLNINDPMSN

-187 NPTTGHVDA
+187 NPVTGHVDA
-196 DDAALYRAIGP
+196 DDAALFRAIGP
-207 DQPDPPSVSGTE
+207 DQPDPPSISGTD
-219 RTTNIPFGWIRPQGG
+219 RTTHVPFGWIRPQGG
-234 GMPEPRRYIY
+234 GMPEHRRYIY
-244 GGPPA
+244 GG
-249 GPFGPPGRGPPGGG
+249 GPPPPGGG
-263 PPGGGPPG
+263 PPGGGPPM
-271 GGPPGGGPPGG
+271 PI
-282 GPPRG
+282 
-287 GPFGPPGGGPP
+287 PP
-298 APIPVAPAVG
+298 APVVGGG

-320 VFKGERS
+320 IFKGEHH

-386 RWAPHDERLWTEVF
+386 RWAPTNERLWAEVF

-414 DAQAALAKGLQLD
+414 DAQAALAKGLQLE

-445 GYDVNQDLVLRIFT
+445 GYDINQDLVLRIFT

-464 TMYEYILR
+464 TMYKYILR
-472 TLPQPATYEQWRAAA
+472 TLRQPATYEQWRSAA

-493 YVHMRN
+493 YVHMKN

-506 KKPAPTNTWR
+506 KKLPPVTTWR
-516 PFNSQWRN
+516 PFGNQWRTPPSN
-524 PPRDK
+524 P

-571 PVQRDGQR
+571 PVQKDGQR

-598 QKQNNRGANS
+598 QKRNS
-608 PPRNTQIPTRARQVR
+608 QGPSGPPRNNQAPMRARQIR
-623 QEDSNIRVV
+623 QEESNIRVV

-644 QRANDWLTSV
+644 QRATDWLTSV
-654 ANEHDDVKDIVM
+654 ADEHDDVKDIVM

>member
-1 VALQQTTRELWAQ
+1 VALQQTTREFWAQ
-14 QGPFEPYTIHGVP
+14 QGPFEPYTIHGIP
-27 QQNIPEIYIKG
+27 QQNVPEIYIKG
-38 AVWNAQSTPPRYIA
+38 TVWNAQVVPPRYVA
-52 QSSAPEESGTGT
+52 QSSAPEESGTST
-64 WFPIDFNEEHV
+64 WFPIEFNEEHV

-82 QEPAGSEAY
+82 QEPAGSKAY

-106 TQGDVEIHLQSTTLH
+106 TQGDVEIHLQANTLNTYH
-121 SYRESVASSH
+121 ESVTSSH
-131 LSRASTPSIA
+131 SSRASTPSIP

-150 YQLGSR
+150 HQPGSR

-166 SLNINEPMSN
+166 SLNIHEPMSN

-187 NPTTGHVDA
+187 NPITGHINA
-196 DDAALYRAIGP
+196 DDAALFRAIGP
-207 DQPDPPSVSGTE
+207 DQPDPPSVSGTD
-219 RTTNIPFGWIRPQGG
+219 RTTHIPFGWIRPQGG

-244 GGPPA
+244 GG
-249 GPFGPPGRGPPGGG
+249 GG
-263 PPGGGPPG
+263 PPVPI
-271 GGPPGGGPPGG
+271 
-282 GPPRG
+282 
-287 GPFGPPGGGPP
+287 PP
-298 APIPVAPAVG
+298 APAVGG

-320 VFKGERS
+320 IFKGERN

-363 QGPIVNEWVKGVNA
+363 QGPTVNEWVKGVNA
-377 WLRGQIINQ
+377 WLRGQIIHQ

-434 ITEFEQLVRHA
+434 ITEFEQLVCHA
-445 GYDVNQDLVLRIFT
+445 GYDINQDLVLRIFT
-459 SALPN
+459 STLPN

-472 TLPQPATYEQWRAAA
+472 TLPQPATYEQWRSAA
-487 IDQQRV
+487 IDQQQV

-499 RADRFKT
+499 RANRFKT
-506 KKPAPTNTWR
+506 KKPAPTTTWR

-524 PPRDK
+524 PQRDP

-538 TRARVAEAEDFLPGG
+538 TRAWVAEAEDFLPGG

-571 PVQRDGQR
+571 PVQREGQR

-598 QKQNNRGANS
+598 QKRNNQGPNG
-608 PPRNTQIPTRARQVR
+608 PPRNTQIPTRARQIR
-623 QEDSNIRVV
+623 QEESNIQVV

-644 QRANDWLTSV
+644 QHVTDWLTSV
-654 ANEHDDVKDIVM
+654 ADEHDDVKDIVM

>member
-14 QGPFEPYTIHGVP
+14 QGPFEHYTIHGVP

-38 AVWNAQSTPPRYIA
+38 AVWNAQADPPRYVA

-64 WFPIDFNEEHV
+64 WFPVDFNEEHV

-91 WQAFRIAGED
+91 WQAFRIAGQD

-106 TQGDVEIHLQSTTLH
+106 TQGDVEAHLQATTLH
-121 SYRESVASSH
+121 SYRESIASSH
-131 LSRASTPSIA
+131 SSRASTPSVA
-141 SVIRPRPSP
+141 SAIRPRPSP
-150 YQLGSR
+150 YQPGSR
-156 DQEIAHSLAE
+156 DQEIAHTLAE
-166 SLNINEPMSN
+166 SLNINDPMSN
-176 TLTME
+176 TLTIE
-181 VPAGTI
+181 APAGTI
-187 NPTTGHVDA
+187 NPITGHVNN
-196 DDAALYRAIGP
+196 DDAALFRAIGP
-207 DQPDPPSVSGTE
+207 DQPDPPSVGGTDH
-219 RTTNIPFGWIRPQGG
+219 TTHVPFGWIRPQGG
-234 GMPEPRRYIY
+234 RMPEPGRYIY
-244 GGPPA
+244 GG
-249 GPFGPPGRGPPGGG
+249 
-263 PPGGGPPG
+263 
-271 GGPPGGGPPGG
+271 GGGPPGG

-287 GPFGPPGGGPP
+287 GPPGGPFRPPGGPFGPPGGGPP
-298 APIPVAPAVG
+298 GGGAPVPIPPAPAMG
-308 GRNDKLVGNTPL
+308 GKSDKLVGNTPL
-320 VFKGERS
+320 IFKGERS

-377 WLRGQIINQ
+377 WLRGQIIHQ
-386 RWAPHDERLWTEVF
+386 RWAPTDERLWIEVF

-414 DAQAALAKGLQLD
+414 DAQAALAKGLQLE

-445 GYDVNQDLVLRIFT
+445 GYDINQDLVLRIFT

-472 TLPQPATYEQWRAAA
+472 TLPQPATYEQWQSAA
-487 IDQQRV
+487 IDQQKV

-506 KKPAPTNTWR
+506 KKLPPITTWR
-516 PFNSQWRN
+516 PFGNQWRN
-524 PPRDK
+524 PAKDP

-598 QKQNNRGANS
+598 QKRNNQGPS
-608 PPRNTQIPTRARQVR
+608 GPPRNTQVPTRTRQIR
-623 QEDSNIRVV
+623 QEESNIRVV

-644 QRANDWLTSV
+644 QRATDWLTSV
-654 ANEHDDVKDIVM
+654 ADEHDDVKDIVM